1 MPNCTGADCFC
12 KRPKAEHAPE
22 PPDVIE
28 VSLKHVP
35 QITAYLDSIKG
46 GDEDVL
52 KMRLAEIR
60 QEKWTKAEWN
70 VFGIAARV
78 ALLNHSAYG
87 IVLSAIQEMG
97 GY

>member
-1 MPNCTGADCFC
+1 MANQADSDMD
-12 KRPKAEHAPE
+12 P
-22 PPDVIE
+22 VLS
-28 VSLKHVP
+28 VSLKRVP

-52 KMRLAEIR
+52 KLRLADIR
-60 QEKWTKAEWN
+60 GEKWTKAEWN

-78 ALLNHSAYG
+78 ALLNHPAYG